1 MFVSM
6 SWRFCTHDA
15 MLQQEKSSFEWR
27 STQIVEARST
37 TTRQSDERWILGLVM
52 FQYLCVA
59 VVYIG
64 YLLCCI
70 LVMFDV
76 CDDSFDDM

>member
-1 MFVSM
+1 M
-6 SWRFCTHDA
+6 SWRFWGHSAT
-15 MLQQEKSSFEWR
+15 LRQEKSSSER
-27 STQIVEARST
+27 CSKQVVEGRST
-37 TTRQSDERWILGLVM
+37 TTLRSDQWWILGLVM
-52 FQYLCVA
+52 FQYLCVT
-59 VVYIG
+59 VVYAG